1 MNGAESRAPE
11 GDLSVTDRWML
22 SRLSGVTAEV
32 DGLLERFE
40 FGKACEA
47 LYHFAWDEFC
57 DWYLEL
63 AKVPLASGDEAAAD
77 RTRQVLGFVLDQML
91 RLLHPVMP
99 FVTDELWCALTGE
112 DSVMMAAWPTYEF
125 TDAAAEDEIESLMR
139 LVTEVR
145 QFRST
150 QGLKPGQRVPARLA
164 GIDATPLAAHEEEIR
179 SLLRLTAPEDGFT
192 ASASLLAEGITVE
205 LNLAGTVDVE
215 AERKRLER
223 DLAAARKDAQQMAAK
238 LANSAFT
245 DKAPAEVVE
254 KSRARL
260 AAAES
265 DIESLESRLA
275 ALQG

>member
-1 MNGAESRAPE
+1 
-11 GDLSVTDRWML
+11 
-22 SRLSGVTAEV
+22 
-32 DGLLERFE
+32 
-40 FGKACEA
+40 
-47 LYHFAWDEFC
+47 
-57 DWYLEL
+57 
-63 AKVPLASGDEAAAD
+63 
-77 RTRQVLGFVLDQML
+77 ML